1 MQETEIDLMH
11 KIAKGDAKSFQS
23 LLTLYERSVFSYVWR
38 LTTDIPSAEDI
49 TQDVFLK
56 VWKNASSWKPDFQLK
71 TWLYK
76 IAYTTFIDKI
86 KTEKTTAELP
96 ENLVDNS
103 PTAEQDFIQTEQETR
118 VKIAIKALPEQQRQA
133 LILCYYQGLKAKEIA
148 EIMNMKTNAVEV
160 MIHRAKQTLKE
171 ILGGSHE

>member
-23 LLTLYERSVFSYVWR
+23 LLTLYERPVFSYVWR

-49 TQDVFLK
+49 TQEVFLK
-56 VWKNASSWKPDFQLK
+56 VWKNASSWKPNFQLK

-76 IAYTTFIDKI
+76 IAYTTFIDKVR
-86 KTEKTTAELP
+86 TEKTTTELS
-96 ENLVDNS
+96 ENLVDNT
-103 PTAEQDFIQTEQETR
+103 PTVEQNIIINEQEKHVENA
-118 VKIAIKALPEQQRQA
+118 VKSLPEQQRQA

-160 MIHRAKQTLKE
+160 MIHRAKQTLKDM
-171 ILGGSHE
+171 LGGSHE